1 MYVRKLFLIENVS
14 LNILKAE
21 NIREED
27 LEGIREHTTRQIT
40 NLEEKIVALQ
50 LDTQRQDEII
60 ENKLKSVKLISNNL
74 LNKLY
79 NNLFHYSN
87 FILICK
93 LQHTL

>member
-1 MYVRKLFLIENVS
+1 MIEIVS
-14 LNILKAE
+14 LNIFKAE

-60 ENKLKSVKLISNNL
+60 ENKLKSVKLITNNL
-74 LNKLY
+74 LNKL
-79 NNLFHYSN
+79 
-87 FILICK
+87 
-93 LQHTL
+93 

>member
-1 MYVRKLFLIENVS
+1 MIENVS

-60 ENKLKSVKLISNNL
+60 ENKLKSVKLITNNL
-74 LNKLY
+74 LNKL
-79 NNLFHYSN
+79 
-87 FILICK
+87 
-93 LQHTL
+93 

>member
-1 MYVRKLFLIENVS
+1 MFLIENAS
-14 LNILKAE
+14 LNIFQAE

-60 ENKLKSVKLISNNL
+60 ENKLKSVRLTSNNL
-74 LNKLY
+74 LDKLY
-79 NNLFHYSN
+79 SNLNFIHYSN
-87 FILICK
+87 FILI
-93 LQHTL
+93 

>member
-1 MYVRKLFLIENVS
+1 MQLFRKWFLIVNAS
-14 LNILKAE
+14 LNIFKAE

-60 ENKLKSVKLISNNL
+60 ENKLKSVRLTSNN
-74 LNKLY
+74 
-79 NNLFHYSN
+79 
-87 FILICK
+87 
-93 LQHTL
+93 

>member
-1 MYVRKLFLIENVS
+1 MIEIVS
-14 LNILKAE
+14 LNIFKAE

-79 NNLFHYSN
+79 INLYSL
-87 FILICK
+87 FK
-93 LQHTL
+93 LYTNL

>member
-1 MYVRKLFLIENVS
+1 MIENAS
-14 LNILKAE
+14 LNIFQAE

-60 ENKLKSVKLISNNL
+60 ENKLKSVRQTSNN
-74 LNKLY
+74 
-79 NNLFHYSN
+79 
-87 FILICK
+87 
-93 LQHTL
+93 